1 VRHSGWGWRAVEQTF
16 AKMPRG
22 SEVNKTTKV
31 QKSCYIQ
38 SRSSIVCK
46 RDHRCLHMRKI
57 WIDENVAVNMSM
69 SLVRNHK
76 IGVLLLTHLCSH
88 LQCTKAS
95 YIKDRSGTG
104 VLMSLEQLLL
114 LPRSSNM
121 IEHLGAAEKESLNIW
136 SQQTACIEIQNSRYD

>member
-1 VRHSGWGWRAVEQTF
+1 MRHSGWGWRAVEQTF

-69 SLVRNHK
+69 STCQ
-76 IGVLLLTHLCSH
+76 GPQDWCSI
-88 LQCTKAS
+88 TDAS
-95 YIKDRSGTG
+95 VCVDIY
-104 VLMSLEQLLL
+104 
-114 LPRSSNM
+114 N
-121 IEHLGAAEKESLNIW
+121 A
-136 SQQTACIEIQNSRYD
+136 